1 MATTQV
7 NKASIIP
14 DVWKNFYDRVKD
26 QVTTVTITGSTVV
39 NVQNYVADFPD
50 QLIDT
55 KSEYPIIVVR
65 DPKTPT
71 ESFTATKTKLTG
83 TIEIEVFANQAEAAS
98 KLIAQ
103 VINSIETYKG
113 DLAKV
118 GIRRIENGD
127 TNQDS
132 ATRGKI
138 KLHLRSI
145 IFNFE
150 IFYTNTQGF

>member
-1 MATTQV
+1 MTNSV
-7 NKASIIP
+7 SKSSIIP
-14 DVWKNFYDRVKD
+14 GVWKNFYDRIKS

-39 NVQNYVADFPD
+39 PVQNWVADFPD

-71 ESFTATKTKLTG
+71 DTFTATKTKLTG

-118 GIRRIENGD
+118 GIRQITNAD

-145 IFNFE
+145 VFNFTL
-150 IFYTNTQGF
+150 FYTNTQGF

>member
-1 MATTQV
+1 MTNDV

-26 QVTTVTITGSTVV
+26 QVTTVSIAGPKTIA
-39 NVQNYVADFPD
+39 VQNYVASFPD
-50 QLIDT
+50 QLLDS
-55 KSEYPIIVVR
+55 KSNYPIIVVR

-71 ESFTATKTKLTG
+71 ETFTATKTKLTG

-113 DLAKV
+113 DLSKV
-118 GIRRIENGD
+118 GIRSIKNAD

-145 IFNFE
+145 IFSFE
-150 IFYTNTQGF
+150 IFYINTQGF